1 MKNHSTLRMT
11 VIAPRITEKG
21 TGTMATANAY
31 AFDVTKDA
39 TAQSVAREIEATYG
53 VKPVKV
59 NLAQIPAK
67 KVMARG
73 KRGATSAG
81 KKAYV
86 YLKKGDSIAII

>member
-1 MKNHSTLRMT
+1 MKNYTTTRMT

-21 TGTMATANAY
+21 TVTMASANAY
-31 AFDVTKDA
+31 VFDVTKDA
-39 TAQSVAREIEATYG
+39 TARSVAREIEASYG

-59 NLAQIPAK
+59 NLAPVVGK
-67 KVMARG
+67 TMFARG
-73 KRGATSAG
+73 KAGVSGGG